1 MPIAKSI
8 KENPGTTIAFGAII
22 STLIAIMTYLNT
34 AYTSKDAFTALEET
48 FSTHVE
54 EIETVLDESSISIET
69 VENKLRQEMKQARI
83 ETLQWDKKLLLA
95 KGQTNLTDYDKTV
108 IALIDAEIA
117 TLQGR

>member
-1 MPIAKSI
+1 MSIGKSI

-34 AYTSKDAFTALEET
+34 AYTSKDSFQALQDI
-48 FSTHVE
+48 FAAHVE
-54 EIETVLDESSISIET
+54 EVDAVLDESDISIET

-95 KGQTNLTDYDKTV
+95 KGQSNLTDYDNTV